1 MQIMNKC
8 RIGISCGSINVFA
21 FLNSMREK
29 ERGGERKLER
39 EKASDNASIMITEIK
54 ISSRRDFSLRLC
66 MRKKNLRN
74 IRNGNR
80 TISFFLYNNNS
91 NILKSFFILHK
102 SNVTVEEMCDH

>member
-1 MQIMNKC
+1 MSHWNQLWIDKC
-8 RIGISCGSINVFA
+8 FCIFEQHERE
-21 FLNSMREK
+21 REK
-29 ERGGERKLER
+29 GEGGERKLER